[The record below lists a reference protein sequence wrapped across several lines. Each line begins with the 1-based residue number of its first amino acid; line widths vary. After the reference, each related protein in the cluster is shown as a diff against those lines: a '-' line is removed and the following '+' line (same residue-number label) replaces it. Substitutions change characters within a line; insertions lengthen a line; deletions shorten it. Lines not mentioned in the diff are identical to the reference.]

1 MGARTASVYDA
12 FGNAFVI
19 KVSDLF
25 SKNEVLHQGG
35 AAISGFKG
43 VLIIV
48 YANTLIRGKEF
59 SADSSRFGDSSSSLA
74 LSEPY
79 PAPDGISE
87 FEILSLVAFE
97 AFVLLTELLVFFPL
111 AMVFPFQLPDSM
123 NLYQHVPNQ
132 TRPTEA
138 RYKRVN
144 YRAPAFFAFTFVV
157 LDFFAWQLR

>member
-35 AAISGFKG
+35 AAISGFRG

-59 SADSSRFGDSSSSLA
+59 SSRLFTIRRQFIDLA

-79 PAPDGISE
+79 PAPDGISG
-87 FEILSLVAFE
+87 FEIFLSLVAFE

-144 YRAPAFFAFTFVV
+144 YRAPAFFVTFVV

>member
-35 AAISGFKG
+35 AAISGFEG

-59 SADSSRFGDSSSSLA
+59 ASRLFTIRRQFIEL
-74 LSEPY
+74 
-79 PAPDGISE
+79 GI
-87 FEILSLVAFE
+87 VRA
-97 AFVLLTELLVFFPL
+97 
-111 AMVFPFQLPDSM
+111 
-123 NLYQHVPNQ
+123 VP
-132 TRPTEA
+132 
-138 RYKRVN
+138 
-144 YRAPAFFAFTFVV
+144 RAGRHLWV
-157 LDFFAWQLR
+157 